1 MTELSRQQRIE
12 VKEIVIENNP
22 ILLSSIKEAM
32 HEAIDPLKESV
43 NKSLGHHEVLMSKVA
58 ENTKK
63 IEQLFIFKN
72 DGDEQAKKKD
82 MDLLSLKKDV
92 ERAVVDINGVGIK
105 LVENSKKDEELSDS
119 LRDIQ
124 TANKTLSKVGT
135 VAITIIGLVIAWLE
149 FRK

>member
-22 ILLSSIKEAM
+22 VLLSSIKEAM

-43 NKSLGHHEVLMSKVA
+43 NKSLGHHEVLMAKVN

-72 DGDEQAKKKD
+72 DGDEQDKKKD

-92 ERAVVDINGVGIK
+92 ERAVGDINGVGLK
-105 LVENSKKDEELSDS
+105 LVENSTKDDELSDS

-124 TANKTLSKVGT
+124 TANKTLQKVGSI
-135 VAITIIGLVIAWLE
+135 ALTIMGLIIAWLE
-149 FRK
+149 LRK